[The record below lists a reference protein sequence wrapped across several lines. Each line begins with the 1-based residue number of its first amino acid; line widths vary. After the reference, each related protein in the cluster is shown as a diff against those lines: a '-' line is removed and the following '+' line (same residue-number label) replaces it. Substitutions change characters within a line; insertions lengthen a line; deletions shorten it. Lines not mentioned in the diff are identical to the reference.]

1 MGRAIVREP
10 LAFLMDEPLSNL
22 DAKLRVTMRAELA
35 SLHAR
40 LGATTVYVTHDQV
53 EAMTL
58 GQRVAVM
65 RDGKIQQVDT
75 PQALYRNPVN
85 LFVAAFI
92 GSPAMNLVEAHVD
105 GEAVEFGGHR
115 IALQPGQR
123 PDAVGKVVLGIR
135 PESFEDAAFTDASL
149 PQLDADVAVLEDL
162 GSDAHVIFPV
172 AAPRVETEELRHTNE
187 EEALIAGDG
196 SVFTARVDART
207 AARVG
212 ERLRLSVDPAGFYW
226 FDPKTG
232 ASLRRRTASADE
244 LVLR

>member
-22 DAKLRVTMRAELA
+22 DAKLRVSMRAELA

-75 PQALYRNPVN
+75 PQALYRDPVN

-92 GSPAMNLVEAHVD
+92 GSPAMNLVEAKLD
-105 GEAVEFGGHR
+105 GDAVEFGGHR
-115 IALQPGQR
+115 IPLQPGQR
-123 PDAVGKVVLGIR
+123 PEATGSGRARDPAR
-135 PESFEDAAFTDASL
+135 RASRT
-149 PQLDADVAVLEDL
+149 PP
-162 GSDAHVIFPV
+162 SP
-172 AAPRVETEELRHTNE
+172 
-187 EEALIAGDG
+187 
-196 SVFTARVDART
+196 TARCRSSTSRSPCSRT
-207 AARVG
+207 
-212 ERLRLSVDPAGFYW
+212 
-226 FDPKTG
+226 
-232 ASLRRRTASADE
+232 SAPTPT
-244 LVLR
+244 